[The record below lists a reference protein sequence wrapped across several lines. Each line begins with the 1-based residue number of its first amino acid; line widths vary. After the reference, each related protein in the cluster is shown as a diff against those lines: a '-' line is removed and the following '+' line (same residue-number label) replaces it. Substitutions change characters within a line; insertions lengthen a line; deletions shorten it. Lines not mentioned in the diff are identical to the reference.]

1 MKKDKKLSTLN
12 MAVQNLKAKKLRT
25 GFMMFFVILMSA
37 TVFFSTVLMS
47 NLKRGIKNTTER
59 AGADMI
65 VIPNKGTEDIRDSLF
80 AGTPCSVFFDKSW
93 EKEVAK
99 VKGVER
105 VSAQIYAGTL
115 SASCCD
121 LPVQNDSIQSRN

>member
-47 NLKRGIKNTTER
+47 NIKRGIKNTTE
-59 AGADMI
+59 
-65 VIPNKGTEDIRDSLF
+65 KG
-80 AGTPCSVFFDKSW
+80 
-93 EKEVAK
+93 
-99 VKGVER
+99 
-105 VSAQIYAGTL
+105 
-115 SASCCD
+115 
-121 LPVQNDSIQSRN
+121 LPVKVALFI